1 MPMEK
6 LIFKRIL
13 IPTDFSETAD
23 LALLHAV
30 DMAKRTNAEIILL
43 HVVVTYAYKAGTGNT
58 EADKVPTLTDL
69 VEEKLSLKASEIKA
83 QFDFDII
90 TRVAVGSIRDE
101 VVKAAEETGSDIIT
115 LGTHGVSG
123 IKEFFMGSNAFR
135 IVSEA
140 RLHLGKKDLNT
151 YLCPSIIRFIRER
164 N

>member
-58 EADKVPTLTDL
+58 EADKAPTLTDL
-69 VEEKLSLKASEIKA
+69 VEEKLRLKA
-83 QFDFDII
+83 
-90 TRVAVGSIRDE
+90 
-101 VVKAAEETGSDIIT
+101 
-115 LGTHGVSG
+115 
-123 IKEFFMGSNAFR
+123 
-135 IVSEA
+135 
-140 RLHLGKKDLNT
+140 
-151 YLCPSIIRFIRER
+151 
-164 N
+164 